1 MKRIEIKKGLDV
13 PVTGEPLQK
22 IQENIHVNKVALVG
36 DDYIDMKPTM
46 EVVEGERVRTGQL
59 LFTDKK
65 NEGIRYTSPATGKIL
80 AVNRGAKRKFES
92 IVIEVEDDEYVSF
105 LDPEE
110 KPAGDWQEDEI
121 REILQEA
128 GMWTSFR
135 TRPFGKIPKKEAK
148 PAALFITAMDSRPLA
163 ADPKVII
170 GEYAKEFSIGLTILA
185 GLTSCPTY
193 LCIAPDTEMTMPLPS
208 TMEIVEFTGP
218 HPAGLP
224 STHMHMLDHAT
235 ESRILWHI
243 EYQDVIAVGHLFST
257 GQLPTEKIIALGGPG
272 VEEPK
277 LIKTRWGGNISDI
290 CNKQLIS
297 SPVRVISGSVID
309 GRKMDEFHQ
318 YVGRYHNQISV
329 LHEGSGRGL
338 FNWGAP
344 GSDRFSIKPA
354 FISAWDR
361 TRKFAMNTALWGGER
376 AMYPID
382 SYDRVMPLDIV
393 PLALLKSLTSGDTEK
408 ARNLGA
414 LELIEDDV
422 ALLSFICPGK
432 SDFAPILRRVL
443 TEIELEG

>member
-13 PVTGEPLQK
+13 PITGEPLQD
-22 IQENIHVNKVALVG
+22 IQKNIKVSKVALVG
-36 DDYIDMKPTM
+36 DDYIGMKPTM
-46 EVVEGERVRTGQL
+46 EVVEGDRVKTGQL

-65 NEGIRYTSPATGKIL
+65 NEGIRYTSPATGKVL

-92 IVIEVEDDEYVSF
+92 IVIGVEDDEYISF

-110 KPAGDWQEDEI
+110 KPPGHREADEI
-121 REILQEA
+121 RKILLEA

-135 TRPFGKIPKKEAK
+135 TRPFGKVPPKDAE

-170 GEYAKEFSIGLTILA
+170 DEYANEFSIGLTILA
-185 GLTSCPTY
+185 GLTNNPAY
-193 LCIAPDTEMTMPLPS
+193 LCIAADAEIAMPLPAN
-208 TMEIVEFTGP
+208 MEIVEFAGP

-243 EYQDVIAVGHLFST
+243 EYQDVIGIGHLFNT
-257 GQLPTEKIIALGGPG
+257 GQLPTEKVIALAGPG

-277 LIKTRWGGNISDI
+277 LVKTRWGGNLVDI
-290 CNKQLIS
+290 CHNQLIAT
-297 SPVRVISGSVID
+297 PTRIISGSVID
-309 GRKMDEFHQ
+309 GRKLDEFHQ
-318 YVGRYHNQISV
+318 YIGRYHNQVSV

-354 FISAWDR
+354 FISALDR
-361 TRKFAMNTALWGGER
+361 TKKFAMNTALWGGER

-393 PLALLKSLTSGDTEK
+393 PLALLKSLSSGDTEK

-432 SDFAPILRRVL
+432 NNFAPVLRRVL
-443 TEIELEG
+443 NEIELEG

>member
-13 PVTGEPLQK
+13 PVTGEPRQS
-22 IQENIHVNKVALVG
+22 IQGNIQVTKVALVG

-46 EVVEGERVRTGQL
+46 EVAEGDRVKTGQL

-92 IVIEVEDDEYVSF
+92 IVIELEDDEHITF

-110 KPAGDWQEDEI
+110 KPPGHREGDEI
-121 REILQEA
+121 RKILLEA
-128 GMWTSFR
+128 GMWRSFR
-135 TRPFGKIPKKEAK
+135 TRPFGKVPPKDAE

-163 ADPKVII
+163 ADPKII
-170 GEYAKEFSIGLTILA
+170 IEEYAKEFSIGLTILA
-185 GLTSCPTY
+185 GLTSSPAY
-193 LCIAPDTEMTMPLPS
+193 LCIAADSKLAMPLPA
-208 TMEIVEFTGP
+208 TMTTAEFAGP

-243 EYQDVIAVGHLFST
+243 DYQDVIGIGHLFST
-257 GQLPTEKIIALGGPG
+257 GQLPTEKVIALGGPG
-272 VEEPK
+272 VVEPK
-277 LIKTRWGGNISDI
+277 LIKTRLGGNLMDI
-290 CNKQLIS
+290 CHNQLLATPTRI
-297 SPVRVISGSVID
+297 ISGSILD
-309 GRKMDEFHQ
+309 GRKIDEFHQ
-318 YVGRYHNQISV
+318 YLGRYHNQISV

-338 FNWGAP
+338 FNWGAL

-354 FISAWDR
+354 FISALDR

-376 AMYPID
+376 AIYPID

-393 PLALLKSLTSGDTEK
+393 PLALLKSIASCDTEK
-408 ARNLGA
+408 ARSLGA
-414 LELIEDDV
+414 LELIEEDV

-432 SDFAPILRRVL
+432 NNFAPMLRRVL
-443 TEIELEG
+443 AEIELEG

>member
-13 PVTGEPLQK
+13 PVTGEPLQN
-22 IQENIHVNKVALVG
+22 IQETIQVSKVALVG
-36 DDYIDMKPTM
+36 DDYIGMKPTM
-46 EVVEGERVRTGQL
+46 EVTEGDRVKTGQL

-92 IVIEVEDDEYVSF
+92 VVIEVEDDEHISF

-110 KPAGDWQEDEI
+110 KPPGHRQGDEI
-121 REILQEA
+121 RKILLEA

-135 TRPFGKIPKKEAK
+135 TRPFGKIPKKDAE

-170 GEYAKEFSIGLTILA
+170 DEYAKEFSIGLTILA
-185 GLTSCPTY
+185 SMTSCPTY
-193 LCIAPDTEMTMPLPS
+193 LCIAADAEIAMPLPS
-208 TMEIVEFTGP
+208 TMEIVEFAGP

-243 EYQDVIAVGHLFST
+243 EYQDVIGIGHLLST
-257 GQLPTEKIIALGGPG
+257 GQLPTEKVIALAGPG

-277 LIKTRWGGNISDI
+277 LIKTRWGGNIADI
-290 CNKQLIS
+290 CNNQLIA
-297 SPVRVISGSVID
+297 SPTRIISGSVID

-354 FISAWDR
+354 FISAMDR

-393 PLALLKSLTSGDTEK
+393 PLALLKSLSSGDTEK

-414 LELIEDDV
+414 LELVEDDV

-432 SDFAPILRRVL
+432 SNFAPILRRVL